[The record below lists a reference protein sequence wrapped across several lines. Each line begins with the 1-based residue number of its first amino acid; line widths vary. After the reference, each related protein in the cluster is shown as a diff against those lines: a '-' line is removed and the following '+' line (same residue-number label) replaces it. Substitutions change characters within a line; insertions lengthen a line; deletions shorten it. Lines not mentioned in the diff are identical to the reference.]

1 MAEGILGLGS
11 SGASSL
17 NQELLD
23 KLKEA
28 ERKSTV
34 EPVEN
39 DLEDWTAE
47 DEKFQEIVTKA
58 NELLDSIKPFDLF
71 ASGGVNA
78 FNQKSA
84 NVTGSSA
91 IFDAVDA
98 ANLSE
103 GTTSVRINQLAQ
115 KDVYQSITFADK
127 EAQIAGGNDSGDM
140 MVLSQSGR
148 PVYQSDFTVNS
159 ASDIVDPSG
168 GNITINIDGS
178 DRVFSVSPTTTYKEL
193 IDSINEDQDLSAT
206 ITINGRLSINS
217 ADEKTELTISEN
229 LGSTSLGISL
239 GEKYSTEGKTY
250 EQLANEIN
258 TNSNYS
264 ATIET
269 VGTDT
274 NRLVI
279 KSSATG
285 LDNAINITQQGFDL
299 GLNSYSSTST
309 VTGTDSLADGLSIT
323 IDGETF
329 TTSSDTYDS
338 FIAKIDANAN
348 FSASIVDGKVNIQ
361 RADGT
366 NLSISN
372 DDLNLGMENSNHT
385 LKAQNLEANVD
396 GIEYDVASNV
406 LVVDGGLKITAV
418 EVDTESTS
426 STISIQNDTSTISTM
441 VDDFVT
447 KYNEFMDLVNAEL
460 YSADSSI
467 DDKATLRTVVSE
479 IKDKLFNNYG
489 SNEDLNIFN
498 FGLEI
503 DKTGYLS
510 LDSAKFNEAIEND
523 LDTVKSLFIGSAESE
538 GMGTQ
543 LKEYLDSLDSLEGL
557 FTFYEENMDRR
568 KTNLEED
575 KTEAQETLDNK
586 YAQLAAQFAQYTTII
601 TNLEAQFSSLK
612 LMIDQS
618 SAS

>member
-1 MAEGILGLGS
+1 M
-11 SGASSL
+11 
-17 NQELLD
+17 
-23 KLKEA
+23 
-28 ERKSTV
+28 
-34 EPVEN
+34 
-39 DLEDWTAE
+39 
-47 DEKFQEIVTKA
+47 
-58 NELLDSIKPFDLF
+58 
-71 ASGGVNA
+71 
-78 FNQKSA
+78 
-84 NVTGSSA
+84 
-91 IFDAVDA
+91 
-98 ANLSE
+98 
-103 GTTSVRINQLAQ
+103 
-115 KDVYQSITFADK
+115 
-127 EAQIAGGNDSGDM
+127 
-140 MVLSQSGR
+140 
-148 PVYQSDFTVNS
+148 
-159 ASDIVDPSG
+159 
-168 GNITINIDGS
+168 
-178 DRVFSVSPTTTYKEL
+178 
-193 IDSINEDQDLSAT
+193 
-206 ITINGRLSINS
+206 
-217 ADEKTELTISEN
+217 
-229 LGSTSLGISL
+229 
-239 GEKYSTEGKTY
+239 
-250 EQLANEIN
+250 
-258 TNSNYS
+258 
-264 ATIET
+264 
-269 VGTDT
+269 GTDT

>member
-103 GTTSVRINQLAQ
+103 GTTSVKINQLAQ
-115 KDVYQSITFADK
+115 KDVYQSITFANK
-127 EAQIAGGNDSGDM
+127 EAQVAGGNDAGDM
-140 MVLSQSGR
+140 MILSQSGR

-168 GNITINIDGS
+168 GDITINIDGS
-178 DRVFSVSPTTTYKEL
+178 DRVFEVSSTTTYKQL
-193 IDSINEDQDLSAT
+193 IDKINEDQDLSAT

-217 ADEKTELTISEN
+217 ADEKTELTISNN
-229 LGSTSLGISL
+229 LNSTSLGMSL

-258 TNSNYS
+258 TNSNYN

-285 LDNAINITQQGFDL
+285 LDNAINITQNGFDL

-309 VTGTDSLADGLSIT
+309 VTGTDSLSDGLSIT

-467 DDKATLRTVVSE
+467 DDKSTLRTVVSE

-510 LDSAKFNEAIEND
+510 LDSAKFNEAIEED
-523 LDTVKSLFIGSAESE
+523 LDIVKSLFVGSAESE

-575 KTEAQETLDNK
+575 KTEAQETLDSK

-612 LMIDQS
+612 LMIAQS